1 MQACILSSGSEGN
14 CTYISTKNHKIL
26 LDMGTNAKYIKD
38 HLELIDVNADDIDYV
53 FITHTHK
60 DHVSALPVFIKK
72 YKPTVCISAKMF
84 SELECLK
91 DYDNILLFD
100 NKVELDD
107 NTIIDIIKTS
117 HDAEDSRSF
126 IITNDDKKIVYLTD
140 TGYINQKYFDKLS
153 NCELYLFES
162 NHDVEMLINGPYPKM
177 LKDRILGPKG
187 HLSNKDSSVY
197 LAKLIGDKT
206 KKIVLTHLSSH
217 NNTDELA
224 LSTIKETFK
233 EYDIRF
239 KNISC
244 AHQKEMG
251 EIIKV

>member
-1 MQACILSSGSEGN
+1 
-14 CTYISTKNHKIL
+14 
-26 LDMGTNAKYIKD
+26 
-38 HLELIDVNADDIDYV
+38 
-53 FITHTHK
+53 
-60 DHVSALPVFIKK
+60 
-72 YKPTVCISAKMF
+72 
-84 SELECLK
+84 
-91 DYDNILLFD
+91 
-100 NKVELDD
+100 
-107 NTIIDIIKTS
+107 
-117 HDAEDSRSF
+117 
-126 IITNDDKKIVYLTD
+126 
-140 TGYINQKYFDKLS
+140 
-153 NCELYLFES
+153 
-162 NHDVEMLINGPYPKM
+162 MLINGPYPKM

-206 KKIVLTHLSSH
+206 KRIVLTHLSSH

-233 EYDIRF
+233 EYDIKF